1 MGQVM
6 QRRTSAEVMEE
17 LLPIK
22 GSTIVEIGCGDGW
35 LVREMSRKGGH
46 VTGVEVSPKQ
56 LAHARSFAAAG
67 DEHYLQGIA
76 EDVPMPSRSA
86 DIVVFYNS
94 LHHVDKAGLPKAMRE
109 AARLLRSG
117 GLLYVCEPLAEGH
130 YFDLMKPVHDE
141 TEVRRNAQEILKLGP
156 EFGLLIEKSFNYMDT
171 ITFADFDAFHN
182 RLTSINP
189 QVRER
194 FLESEEDL
202 RLSFEKH
209 GQENPDGTWTFDHP
223 MRVTLLRRA

>member
-1 MGQVM
+1 
-6 QRRTSAEVMEE
+6 MEE

-35 LVREMSRKGGH
+35 LVREMTRKGGK

-130 YFDLMKPVHDE
+130 YFELMKPVHDE
-141 TEVRRNAQEILKLGP
+141 TEVRRSAQEILKLGP

-171 ITFADFDAFHN
+171 ITFADFDAFHD

-194 FLESEEDL
+194 FLDSEEDL

-223 MRVTLLRRA
+223 MRLTLLRRV